1 VADVSCQ
8 MCPSFTLIFVFLQ
21 KYPQVVS
28 CGKLKNG
35 QIGPKLNQL
44 KEEEKSNL
52 KRSISSRHSL

>member
-8 MCPSFTLIFVFLQ
+8 VSFLYPNLCFVQ
-21 KYPQVVS
+21 KYPKVVS